1 MEALREKLKL
11 LHQEH
16 ILEQIPDLSESHSV
30 FKQLSKLDLA
40 ASIKNFECAKA
51 SITSVIDTTAISP
64 VDNVYNWLGAD
75 VNTKKNMQNIGKSCI
90 REGKAAAVILS
101 GGQGTRLGFAGPK
114 GMYNMGLMS
123 GKSIFQLHIERIS
136 KIRLLSKTSLETL
149 PSVPIYIMTSDM
161 NDSIIRGYF
170 ASMNNFGYPA
180 EDIFF
185 FEQGLEPCL
194 TNEGKVIID
203 NSESLALAPDGNGGT
218 NKKIC
223 RQLITY
229 LSLMISD
236 INSNIN
242 NCVKFTKEFTML

>member
-16 ILEQIPDLSESHSV
+16 IFEQIPDLSETHSI
-30 FKQLSKLDLA
+30 FKQLSKLDLES
-40 ASIKNFECAKA
+40 SIRNFECARDA
-51 SITSVIDTTAISP
+51 ISSVIDTTSISP

-75 VNTKKNMQNIGKSCI
+75 VNTKKNMQNIGRSCI
-90 REGKAAAVILS
+90 REGKAAAIILS

-123 GKSIFQLHIERIS
+123 GKSIFQLHIERIA
-136 KIRLLSKTSLETL
+136 KIRMLSKTLSDTL

-180 EDIFF
+180 EDVFF

-203 NSESLALAPDGNGGT
+203 NPESLALAPDGNGGK
-218 NKKIC
+218 NK
-223 RQLITY
+223 QSY
-229 LSLMISD
+229 GQLMI
-236 INSNIN
+236 
-242 NCVKFTKEFTML
+242 V